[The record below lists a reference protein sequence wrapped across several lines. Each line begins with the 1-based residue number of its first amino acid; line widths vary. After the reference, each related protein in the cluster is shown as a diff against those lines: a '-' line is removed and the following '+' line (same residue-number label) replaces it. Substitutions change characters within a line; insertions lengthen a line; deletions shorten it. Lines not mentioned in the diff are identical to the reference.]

1 MEKILI
7 ITDSC
12 SDLEIKEN
20 DSKPLRI
27 LPLTINFTYGSYRD
41 RVDISPEEVYKQME
55 QEIPKTS
62 IPGPQVLKNMLYQA
76 VEEGFTHVVAI
87 TVSTGLSGTNS
98 MFETVAKDYQ
108 NLTIAVINSLN
119 IACGIGFLAV
129 YAVNLVL
136 EGFSFDEIV
145 KKVENRVPYSK
156 AYFSLGT
163 LKYLREGGRIGKVSG
178 YVGDLLKIKPII
190 SCDEEGIYY
199 SVAKVRG
206 RKKSMRKI
214 IDLVREGL
222 AGAKRYYLTISHG
235 SAYEEAVEI
244 KNAMMDLVEGAEN
257 FSFGQISP
265 VLGVHTG
272 PGLIGVGF
280 LKNS

>member
-1 MEKILI
+1 M
-7 ITDSC
+7 
-12 SDLEIKEN
+12 
-20 DSKPLRI
+20 
-27 LPLTINFTYGSYRD
+27 
-41 RVDISPEEVYKQME
+41 
-55 QEIPKTS
+55 
-62 IPGPQVLKNMLYQA
+62 
-76 VEEGFTHVVAI
+76 AI

-98 MFETVAKDYQ
+98 MFEAVAKDYQ

-244 KNAMMDLVEGAEN
+244 KNAMMDLVEGADN

-280 LKNS
+280 LKIS

>member
-62 IPGPQVLKNMLYQA
+62 IPGPQVLKNMLDKA

-98 MFETVAKDYQ
+98 MFEAVAKDYSD
-108 NLTIAVINSLN
+108 LTIAVINSLN

-206 RKKSMRKI
+206 RKKSIRKI

-280 LKNS
+280 LKIS

>member
-62 IPGPQVLKNMLYQA
+62 IPGPQVLKNMLDKA

-98 MFETVAKDYQ
+98 MFEAVAKDYSD
-108 NLTIAVINSLN
+108 LTIAVINSLN

-206 RKKSMRKI
+206 RKKSIRKI

-222 AGAKRYYLTISHG
+222 AGAKRYYLTISHD

-280 LKNS
+280 LKIS